1 MVGIFRKKK
10 TKKEIFIS
18 KNLGL
23 WHERG
28 QSDQE
33 HFHLILNLF
42 NEFILYENLIHPTTG
57 VYRSMCTKFQVC
69 KRD

>member
-1 MVGIFRKKK
+1 MVGIFRK
-10 TKKEIFIS
+10 TKRDIYL

-57 VYRSMCTKFQVC
+57 VYRGMCTKFQVC